1 MEFTTYR
8 YKFSDEFLKEL
19 FNFSKIHQFVD
30 RNTFKDEWKDWCDI
44 NDEIISREEN
54 KLIVNGYKGDFRKK
68 MYISARYYLRK
79 KSSEKQDPKERRAYT
94 NLSKTILE
102 VIDNQIKECI
112 SNTEDKPSDCYN
124 IFISSNKELLT
135 NEMNNNQ
142 DMSKEDFYNK
152 VKKTYKNRFFIQ
164 KNSLKI

>member
-8 YKFSDEFLKEL
+8 HNFSEDFLQEL

-30 RNTFKDEWKDWCDI
+30 RNTFKEKWKDWCEI
-44 NDEIISREEN
+44 NQEIIEREAQ
-54 KLIVNGYKGDFRKK
+54 KLIDNGYKGNCIQK

-79 KSSEKQDPKERRAYT
+79 KNTEKPEPKERRPYT
-94 NLSKTILE
+94 NLSKLILE
-102 VIDNQIKECI
+102 VMDNQIKECI
-112 SNTEDKPSDCYN
+112 SNTDDKPSLCHDR
-124 IFISSNKELLT
+124 FISSNNELLI
-135 NEMNNNQ
+135 EEINNNKSL
-142 DMSKEDFYNK
+142 SKEDFYYK